1 MYVITVKGEAH
12 EYPTF
17 EAASQ
22 VASDIFDA
30 TSVIVGIEEKSAT
43 LVAREFPDFHDV
55 LPVLEGFVDSS
66 YHHDVCPSLTNDELG
81 LQLFVDYPD
90 PDDSE
95 YAESRRNGAV
105 GRYRLLTLEGDLVAN
120 TDYLEEVVES
130 LQAATHAPK

>member
-1 MYVITVKGEAH
+1 MYVITIKGEAH
-12 EYPTF
+12 DYPTF

-30 TSVIVGIEEKSAT
+30 TGVIVGIEEKRA
-43 LVAREFPDFHDV
+43 LVTSEFPDFHDV
-55 LPVLEGFVDSS
+55 LPELEGFVDSS

-130 LQAATHAPK
+130 LQAAAQSPK